1 MTWRKNAP
9 ARRLCLDCW
18 RFSRYEKSI
27 MTDRVEHERVDRGEE
42 VDKTHTDAQMME
54 DRENMSVRRS
64 SNELVSLLINN

>member
-1 MTWRKNAP
+1 
-9 ARRLCLDCW
+9 
-18 RFSRYEKSI
+18 